1 MNMAE
6 LICAPSQQRTVQ
18 GPTLPFILSLF
29 CGPGGL
35 DWGFKKAG
43 FEIALA
49 VDQSAAAVNT
59 HRRNF
64 PRTRSICADITKL
77 GPAGVVAELL
87 SVIPEG
93 AKIGVIG
100 GPPCQGFS
108 RANNLSHAKDPRN
121 VLPAL
126 YIKIVRELQAHFSVE
141 FVVFENVLGI
151 KDRKHVRTYDK
162 VVTKLGEAD
171 FDVNEFQLSA
181 LDFGVPQ
188 RRERVILIATRASA
202 GYSRVI
208 LEKRQGKQTVRQAIH
223 HLDEPTFFKRGLSPG
238 DIAVHPNH
246 WTMNPKSVRFDTPP
260 ELWKPSRSFKRLDWD
275 DPSPTIAFGN
285 REIHVHPSCT
295 RRLSIFEAM
304 LLQGFPES
312 YVIEGNFSEQVE
324 QVSNAVPPPLGQAV
338 AEGIRQALKKKEIK
352 T

>member
-1 MNMAE
+1 MAE
-6 LICAPSQQRTVQ
+6 LISAPPLEQTVQ
-18 GPTLPFILSLF
+18 RPALPYILSLF

-35 DWGFKKAG
+35 DLGFKKAG
-43 FEIALA
+43 FRIALA
-49 VDQSAAAVNT
+49 IDRSAAAVNT
-59 HRRNF
+59 HKRNF
-64 PRTRSICADITKL
+64 PRSKSICADIVRL
-77 GPAGVVAELL
+77 GPRGVVRELL
-87 SVIPEG
+87 DAIPDG
-93 AKIGVIG
+93 VSIGVIG

-126 YIKIVRELQAHFSVE
+126 YIEIVRELQAHFSVE

-188 RRERVILIATRASA
+188 KRERVILIGTRASA
-202 GYSRVI
+202 GHSAVV
-208 LEKRQGKQTVRQAIH
+208 LEKRKGKQTVREAIH
-223 HLDEPTFFKRGLSPG
+223 HLDEPTFFQRGLSSS
-238 DIAVHPNH
+238 DISTHPNH
-246 WTMNPKSVRFDTPP
+246 WTMNPKSKRFSTPP
-260 ELWKPSRSFKRLDWD
+260 QRWKPSRSFKRLTWD
-275 DPSPTIAFGN
+275 EASPTIAFGN

-295 RRLSIFEAM
+295 RRLSIYEAM
-304 LLQGFPES
+304 LLQGFPDN
-312 YVIEGNFSEQVE
+312 YVLEGNFSEQVE

-338 AEGIRQALKKKEIK
+338 ALGIRRAIKMNGRKK
-352 T
+352 